1 MKTSKKQFDD
11 LFKEK
16 LKTIKFEPS
25 VAAQEALLQ
34 ALKRNKTHLIK
45 KTWGKLSIVL
55 ILVSTLVYLQRQQEQ
70 HAEETHYFQS
80 QTSIDLLNTYPSN
93 HFTRLLNLNQ
103 NKTQPEPIKPILAIV
118 AQLQSNDQVKERELW
133 DPLQI
138 ALNSQRPQLKT
149 RTQQVAPP
157 INDVFEFEGSALV
170 DSKRSANQ
178 TLLCGQNQ
186 AQTKLIIAQ
195 SKIAKF
201 STDSIARDQETG
213 VCRPVGFDE
222 NAVIQYTVFDKRN
235 LFRRFQAENIH
246 WGLVRTTKIAKPART
261 VEEVAKP
268 KVKTNKTATTTT
280 TTTTTH
286 TNAQVSHANLHVHS
300 TRQYIEPDYEEY
312 SYNIKNDSLIFISDR
327 VNFVVMMDAQGTIL
341 SKAEI
346 EITEPYVYYLGEKR
360 TYFDQSTGK
369 VYICV
374 ATLYHFNFYEL
385 EPANGKTTYLF
396 HLDDVWPNPEFQIEN
411 GKLSYLR
418 NSIVHQQLL

>member
-16 LKTIKFEPS
+16 LKTIQFEPS
-25 VAAQEALLQ
+25 VAAQEALLK
-34 ALKRNKTHLIK
+34 ALKRNKINLVK
-45 KTWGKLSIVL
+45 KTWGKLSFVL
-55 ILVSTLVYLQRQQEQ
+55 ILVSTLVYFQHQQEQ
-70 HAEETHYFQS
+70 HTDQAHYFQS
-80 QTSIDLLNTYPSN
+80 QTRVDLFNTYPSSD
-93 HFTRLLNLNQ
+93 FTRLFDLKQ
-103 NKTQPEPIKPILAIV
+103 NNTQTQPSKPILAIV
-118 AQLQSNDQVKERELW
+118 AQLQTNEQVTEKERW
-133 DPLQI
+133 DPLQLTQKSI
-138 ALNSQRPQLKT
+138 RPQLKS

-157 INDVFEFEGSALV
+157 IQHVFEFEGTALIE
-170 DSKRSANQ
+170 SKSSANQ
-178 TLLCGQNQ
+178 TLLCGQNK

-201 STDSIARDQETG
+201 STDSVARDQESG

-222 NAVIQYTVFDKRN
+222 NAVIQYTVFDKRS

-246 WGLVRTTKIAKPART
+246 WGLVRTTKIAKPARNAE
-261 VEEVAKP
+261 EEVAKP
-268 KVKTNKTATTTT
+268 KAKTNKTATTT
-280 TTTTTH
+280 H
-286 TNAQVSHANLHVHS
+286 TNAINPQANLHVHS
-300 TRQYIEPDYEEY
+300 TRQYVEPEYEEY

-341 SKAEI
+341 SKAQI

-360 TYFDQSTGK
+360 AYFDQSTGK

-411 GKLSYLR
+411 GKLSYVK
-418 NSIVHQQLL
+418 NNISHQQLL

>member
-16 LKTIKFEPS
+16 LKTIQFEPS
-25 VAAQEALLQ
+25 VAAQEALLK
-34 ALKRNKTHLIK
+34 ALKRNKINLVK
-45 KTWGKLSIVL
+45 KTWGKLSFVL
-55 ILVSTLVYLQRQQEQ
+55 ILVSTLVYFQHQQEQ
-70 HAEETHYFQS
+70 HTDQAHYFQS
-80 QTSIDLLNTYPSN
+80 QTRADLFNTYPSSD
-93 HFTRLLNLNQ
+93 FTRLFDLKQ
-103 NKTQPEPIKPILAIV
+103 NNTQTQPSKPILAIV
-118 AQLQSNDQVKERELW
+118 AQLQTNEQVTEKERW
-133 DPLQI
+133 DPLQLTQKSI
-138 ALNSQRPQLKT
+138 RPQLKS

-157 INDVFEFEGSALV
+157 IQHVFEFEGAALIE
-170 DSKRSANQ
+170 SKSSANQ
-178 TLLCGQNQ
+178 TLLCGQNK

-201 STDSIARDQETG
+201 STDSVARDQESG

-222 NAVIQYTVFDKRN
+222 NAVIQYTVFDKRS

-246 WGLVRTTKIAKPART
+246 WGLVRTTKIAKPARNAE
-261 VEEVAKP
+261 EEVAKP
-268 KVKTNKTATTTT
+268 KAKTNKTATTT
-280 TTTTTH
+280 H
-286 TNAQVSHANLHVHS
+286 TNAINPQTNLHVHS
-300 TRQYIEPDYEEY
+300 TRQYVEPEYEEY

-341 SKAEI
+341 SKAQI

-360 TYFDQSTGK
+360 AYFDQSTGK

-411 GKLSYLR
+411 GKLSYIK
-418 NSIVHQQLL
+418 NNISHQQLL